1 MSRKI
6 RVVKGSLVSTSTTL
20 RAFISKFQVAQPAL
34 RKLYF
39 EGKNAL
45 QFYIVIVVMVAA
57 LLLAGCRKEQLTG
70 PALNS
75 LANNKSL
82 AAASANTAPT
92 VDAGPVRRVVVSAT
106 ERSKSVLSSSAT
118 LYGRTWDNEGPVTV
132 QWTQTCGN
140 SVAVIEQPNSDTTNV
155 SGLQPGIYTF
165 VLTVTDIT
173 GTSRKD
179 STSVTILQKMT
190 WNIEGV
196 TREALVHVPT
206 SCVGTPPII
215 FAFHG
220 HGGTDLGFS
229 ERAFEVNWPEAI
241 VVYPQGLATKSG
253 ADKAGKEAGWQ
264 ATVGE
269 VNSATGVQDQDLKF
283 FDAMMVTFK
292 NRFKVNNSQVFAHG
306 WSNGGMFVYNV
317 LWSARGDK
325 LTALAPAAAVLSTTS
340 GKKPL
345 PIIHVAGTS
354 DHSVRFSSQQQ
365 TVQSDRTL
373 DQCASTGTTWATG
386 PNKMLGTEYT
396 SCINAPV
403 VSLQYDG
410 GHAYPFTI
418 PPYIVKFFKEVA
430 AGL

>member
-6 RVVKGSLVSTSTTL
+6 CVVKDSLVSTSTSMRT
-20 RAFISKFQVAQPAL
+20 FISKLQVAQPAL
-34 RKLYF
+34 RKFYA
-39 EGKNAL
+39 ESKNVL
-45 QFYIVIVVMVAA
+45 QVYSIIVAATAA
-57 LLLAGCRKEQLTG
+57 LLLAGCQKEQLSD

-75 LANNKSL
+75 TTNNNAL
-82 AAASANTAPT
+82 AAASVNTAPT
-92 VDAGPVRRVVVSAT
+92 VEAGPVRRIVVSAT
-106 ERSKSVLSSSAT
+106 ARSKSVLSSTAT
-118 LYGRTWDNEGPVTV
+118 LYGRALDNEGPVTV

-140 SVAVIEQPNSDTTNV
+140 SVAVIEQPTNDTTDV

-173 GTSRKD
+173 ATSRKD

-206 SCVGTPPII
+206 SCAGAPPVI

-220 HGGTDLGFS
+220 HGGTDLGFA

-241 VVYPQGLATKSG
+241 IVYPQGLPTKSG

-264 ATVGE
+264 AAVGE

-283 FDAMMVTFK
+283 FDAMMVTLK

-317 LWSARGDK
+317 LWSARGDR

-345 PIIHVAGTS
+345 PILHVAGTS
-354 DHSVRFSSQQQ
+354 DPCVRFSSQQQ
-365 TVQSDRTL
+365 TVQADRTL

-386 PNKMLGTEYT
+386 PNKMLGTEYV
-396 SCINAPV
+396 SAINAQV
-403 VSLQYDG
+403 ISLQYDG

-430 AGL
+430 GL